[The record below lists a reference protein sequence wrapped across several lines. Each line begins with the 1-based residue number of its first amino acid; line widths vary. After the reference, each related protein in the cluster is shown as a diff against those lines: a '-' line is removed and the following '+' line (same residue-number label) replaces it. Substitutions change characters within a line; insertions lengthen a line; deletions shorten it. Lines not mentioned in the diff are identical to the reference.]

1 MTESH
6 RGNRLLTTGLI
17 GSAVAVICCFTPA
30 LVILLS
36 ALGFAGVIGYIDYV
50 LLPAMAMF
58 LGLIAYGWWTNL
70 SCAAQS
76 KEEEKG
82 SEPFR

>member
-6 RGNRLLTTGLI
+6 RGNRLLTAGLI

-36 ALGFAGVIGYIDYV
+36 ALGFAGVIGYIDYA

-70 SCAAQS
+70 RCAAQS